1 MSDTTLILI
10 GAMVV
15 LFSANASALEKPE
28 YQVLYEDGRIEYR
41 LYAPYIVA
49 ETAVEMER
57 SYNRAS
63 NEGFR
68 RLLGYITGDN
78 VSSAKIDMT
87 APVQMSMEFKSEEIA
102 MTAPVQ
108 AKENTDGLQI
118 AFMLPSR
125 FSLID
130 APVPTDERVSLREIP
145 GRLMAVIRYSG
156 RWTDRNRQRYE
167 MELRESV
174 ETAGIEILSSA
185 ESAAYN
191 PPFTPPFLRRNEIM
205 VEVADYPKAET

>member
-1 MSDTTLILI
+1 MFKTTSALISTL
-10 GAMVV
+10 ALV
-15 LFSANASALEKPE
+15 LSASAAALEKPE
-28 YQVLYEDGRIEYR
+28 YEVLYEDGRIEYR

-49 ETAVEMER
+49 ETTVAMES
-57 SYNRAS
+57 SYNSAS

-78 VSSAKIDMT
+78 IANAKIDMT
-87 APVQMSMEFKSEEIA
+87 APVQMSMEAKAEEIA

-108 AKENTDGLQI
+108 TQANNDDLQI
-118 AFMLPSR
+118 AFMLPSK
-125 FSLID
+125 FSMLD
-130 APVPTDERVSLREIP
+130 APVPADERVSLRQIP
-145 GRLMAVIRYSG
+145 GRLMAVVRYSG
-156 RWTDRNRQRYE
+156 RWTDKNRQRYE
-167 MELRESV
+167 SQLRESV

-205 VEVADYPKAET
+205 FEVADYPKADF